1 MADDYDTVVKLV
13 QAAHFHESHH
23 PFQSIPRLHVFFDP
37 FLKGFLLHLS
47 SLSAEATQ
55 FVHFWC
61 QFQLSSAQN
70 TKWWIIKGVI
80 LHGCG
85 LWGIQNW
92 ELRTPK
98 KTARTQ
104 WGYTNRKG
112 YGTCMWVQFQLG
124 VKYPTLLGVLIP
136 WLYRY
141 THNITATAPPRV
153 SLKPQLMAKI
163 LQKIPMFCWY

>member
-1 MADDYDTVVKLV
+1 MGNDGRWLSDTVVKLV
-13 QAAHFHESHH
+13 QAAHFRESHH
-23 PFQSIPRLHVFFDP
+23 PPSVDPAPSRLLRSFSQGFSSPPFQV
-37 FLKGFLLHLS
+37 
-47 SLSAEATQ
+47 SAEATQ
-55 FVHFWC
+55 FVNFWH

-124 VKYPTLLGVLIP
+124 VKYPTLLGVIIP

-141 THNITATAPPRV
+141 THTITATAPPSIV
-153 SLKPQLMAKI
+153 KTPA
-163 LQKIPMFCWY
+163 YG